1 MNSMADNQK
10 VYQAIK
16 TIADELCKENK
27 TYLRADLAFE
37 LKKYGI
43 ASDSSE
49 VSKLVFDAY
58 RYFHDNGN
66 IAIAFVSN
74 NSRTTLVAE
83 YKLNDSLEQGNK
95 EEALKIAETEL
106 ALSSSALEQLK
117 EQVELNLNLV
127 LAKGTSKMA
136 DIVMGTNG
144 VKDVR
149 SKASTMF
156 DKYTKMVEAYHYAE
170 DSVRGNIEDF
180 TSLRSDI
187 GTVYRD
193 YALKLIDIYGDSI
206 KMVSPD
212 LFDFKRIEWLDVD
225 EMLKYVELE
234 YNKLTEK
241 CAALIGEISVSF
253 RTSLQGSLQAYK
265 SLSNGNKSLG
275 LAMAGLTMLEH
286 YMGASERANR
296 LKSDLSVF
304 QMSVKHDAT
313 RIKADMGRLL
323 VICKTLNDVV
333 IPKAN
338 VFLRYGEKLLASDLK
353 ATLDALYADETIRP
367 LEEQRKCLLQQM
379 KVLDMEMNDHLQNI
393 DVYTSLINDITAT
406 LESKQGSYMDA
417 KAKKPSKPFFLVNW
431 ITFGMANKNYYRDF
445 TEWNAVC
452 FPLVREYESYQVD
465 LKLDKE
471 ELESHR
477 EEQTRIKN
485 EYAKLSSEL
494 DKVSKEIRSKI
505 VCSDELKLKMLKH
518 LRDMVAMLKLGRE
531 IMESH
536 FRKRIALPVVLT
548 PEAKKQVAVLTKKQM
563 KRNRF
568 FLISLLFASSI
579 TVHAQDNA
587 PKDSLTMESMMH
599 NLPEVMVKGSR
610 PIVKVERGML
620 TYNMP
625 LLIKQLPADNAYEAL
640 THIPGISDAT
650 GKISFSGNEVTLI
663 VNGQATTLTQEQ
675 LTERLKAMP
684 AAQLAKAEVMLSA
697 PARYHVR
704 GMAINIVTKDYAGT
718 NQLSGQAIGGLEQNK
733 YAKGFGDFNLSLQRG
748 KFGMDAQYKYVDGYS
763 YGEHTHCKSSTWRQA
778 RKI

>member
-83 YKLNDSLEQGNK
+83 YKLNDSLEQGDK

-117 EQVELNLNLV
+117 EQVEQNLNLV
-127 LAKGTSKMA
+127 LVKGTSKMA

-241 CAALIGEISVSF
+241 CAALIGEISDSF
-253 RTSLQGSLQAYK
+253 RTSLQAYK

-275 LAMAGLTMLEH
+275 LAMAGLTMFEH

-379 KVLDMEMNDHLQNI
+379 KALDMEMNDHLQNI
-393 DVYTSLINDITAT
+393 DVYTSLINDTTAT
-406 LESKQGSYMDA
+406 LESKQGSYMEA

-445 TEWNAVC
+445 AEWNAVC

-505 VCSDELKLKMLKH
+505 VCSDDLKLKMLKH

-531 IMESH
+531 IMESKIDEKLVH
-536 FRKRIALPVVLT
+536 TVDIPDYR
-548 PEAKKQVAVLTKKQM
+548 EAAK
-563 KRNRF
+563 
-568 FLISLLFASSI
+568 
-579 TVHAQDNA
+579 
-587 PKDSLTMESMMH
+587 
-599 NLPEVMVKGSR
+599 
-610 PIVKVERGML
+610 
-620 TYNMP
+620 
-625 LLIKQLPADNAYEAL
+625 LPADVEQNLSQFTGMLADNLHADKNMAKNLLDGVEAYTKDHKKIEGKTAQQNKPAEYSEEDLAMTTEAMEQSL
-640 THIPGISDAT
+640 QKGIVLFD
-650 GKISFSGNEVTLI
+650 SF
-663 VNGQATTLTQEQ
+663 AK
-675 LTERLKAMP
+675 LKAQQLNGKLAS
-684 AAQLAKAEVMLSA
+684 AAYDKELKKHADDFKREMAKIDNKSAYLREVFKRINLAGSEEERKQAMELMS
-697 PARYHVR
+697 
-704 GMAINIVTKDYAGT
+704 D
-718 NQLSGQAIGGLEQNK
+718 LSGYSLSEQE
-733 YAKGFGDFNLSLQRG
+733 FNEFING
-748 KFGMDAQYKYVDGYS
+748 KKQI
-763 YGEHTHCKSSTWRQA
+763 EL
-778 RKI
+778 

>member
-1 MNSMADNQK
+1 MADNQK

-117 EQVELNLNLV
+117 EQVEQNLNLV
-127 LAKGTSKMA
+127 LVKGTSKMA

-253 RTSLQGSLQAYK
+253 RTSLQDSLQAYK

-304 QMSVKHDAT
+304 QTSVKHDAT

-353 ATLDALYADETIRP
+353 ATLDVLYADETIRP

-379 KVLDMEMNDHLQNI
+379 KALDMEMNDHLQNI

-406 LESKQGSYMDA
+406 LESKQGSYMEA
-417 KAKKPSKPFFLVNW
+417 KAKKPSKPFFLLNW
-431 ITFGMANKNYYRDF
+431 ITLGVANKNYYRDF
-445 TEWNAVC
+445 AEWNAVC

-531 IMESH
+531 IMES
-536 FRKRIALPVVLT
+536 KIDEKL
-548 PEAKKQVAVLTKKQM
+548 
-563 KRNRF
+563 
-568 FLISLLFASSI
+568 
-579 TVHAQDNA
+579 VHAVDIPDYREA
-587 PKDSLTMESMMH
+587 AK
-599 NLPEVMVKGSR
+599 
-610 PIVKVERGML
+610 
-620 TYNMP
+620 
-625 LLIKQLPADNAYEAL
+625 LPAD
-640 THIPGISDAT
+640 
-650 GKISFSGNEVTLI
+650 V
-663 VNGQATTLTQEQ
+663 EQ
-675 LTERLKAMP
+675 
-684 AAQLAKAEVMLSA
+684 
-697 PARYHVR
+697 
-704 GMAINIVTKDYAGT
+704 
-718 NQLSGQAIGGLEQNK
+718 
-733 YAKGFGDFNLSLQRG
+733 NLSLFTGMLADNLHADKDMAKNLLDGVEAYTKDHKKIEG
-748 KFGMDAQYKYVDGYS
+748 KTAQQNKPAEYSEEDLAQVTGAMEQSLQKGIALFGSFAKLKAQQLNGKLASVAYDKELKKHTDKFKREMAKIDNKSAYLREVFKRINLAGSEEERKQAMELMSDLSGYS
-763 YGEHTHCKSSTWRQA
+763 LSEQEFAEFMKGKKQIEL
-778 RKI
+778 

>member
-1 MNSMADNQK
+1 M
-10 VYQAIK
+10 
-16 TIADELCKENK
+16 
-27 TYLRADLAFE
+27 
-37 LKKYGI
+37 
-43 ASDSSE
+43 
-49 VSKLVFDAY
+49 
-58 RYFHDNGN
+58 
-66 IAIAFVSN
+66 
-74 NSRTTLVAE
+74 
-83 YKLNDSLEQGNK
+83 
-95 EEALKIAETEL
+95 KIAETEL

-117 EQVELNLNLV
+117 EQVEQNINLV
-127 LAKGTSKMA
+127 LVKGTSKMA

-253 RTSLQGSLQAYK
+253 RTSLQGSLQACK

-275 LAMAGLTMLEH
+275 LAMAGLTMLER

-379 KVLDMEMNDHLQNI
+379 KALDMEMNDHLQNI
-393 DVYTSLINDITAT
+393 DVYTSLINDITAS
-406 LESKQGSYMDA
+406 LESKQGSYMEA

-431 ITFGMANKNYYRDF
+431 ITFGMA
-445 TEWNAVC
+445 
-452 FPLVREYESYQVD
+452 
-465 LKLDKE
+465 
-471 ELESHR
+471 
-477 EEQTRIKN
+477 TRTTIVTSPN
-485 EYAKLSSEL
+485 GMQYA
-494 DKVSKEIRSKI
+494 
-505 VCSDELKLKMLKH
+505 
-518 LRDMVAMLKLGRE
+518 
-531 IMESH
+531 
-536 FRKRIALPVVLT
+536 
-548 PEAKKQVAVLTKKQM
+548 
-563 KRNRF
+563 
-568 FLISLLFASSI
+568 SLL
-579 TVHAQDNA
+579 
-587 PKDSLTMESMMH
+587 
-599 NLPEVMVKGSR
+599 
-610 PIVKVERGML
+610 
-620 TYNMP
+620 
-625 LLIKQLPADNAYEAL
+625 
-640 THIPGISDAT
+640 
-650 GKISFSGNEVTLI
+650 
-663 VNGQATTLTQEQ
+663 
-675 LTERLKAMP
+675 
-684 AAQLAKAEVMLSA
+684 
-697 PARYHVR
+697 
-704 GMAINIVTKDYAGT
+704 
-718 NQLSGQAIGGLEQNK
+718 
-733 YAKGFGDFNLSLQRG
+733 
-748 KFGMDAQYKYVDGYS
+748 
-763 YGEHTHCKSSTWRQA
+763 
-778 RKI
+778 

>member
-1 MNSMADNQK
+1 MADNQN

-58 RYFHDNGN
+58 RYFHDNSN

-95 EEALKIAETEL
+95 KEALKIAETEL

-117 EQVELNLNLV
+117 EQVEQNLNLV
-127 LAKGTSKMA
+127 LVKGTTKMA

-144 VKDVR
+144 VKDVK

-241 CAALIGEISVSF
+241 CAALIGEISKSF

-304 QMSVKHDAT
+304 QTSVKHDAT

-323 VICKTLNDVV
+323 VICKTLSDVV

-353 ATLDALYADETIRP
+353 AMLDALYADETIRP

-379 KVLDMEMNDHLQNI
+379 KALDMEMNDHLQNI

-406 LESKQGSYMDA
+406 LESKQGSYMEA

-431 ITFGMANKNYYRDF
+431 ITFGMPNKNYYRDF
-445 TEWNAVC
+445 AEWNAVC

-477 EEQTRIKN
+477 EKQTRIKN

-505 VCSDELKLKMLKH
+505 VCSDDLKLKMLKH
-518 LRDMVAMLKLGRE
+518 LRDMVAMLKFGRE
-531 IMESH
+531 IMES
-536 FRKRIALPVVLT
+536 KIDEKL
-548 PEAKKQVAVLTKKQM
+548 
-563 KRNRF
+563 
-568 FLISLLFASSI
+568 
-579 TVHAQDNA
+579 VHAVDIPDYREA
-587 PKDSLTMESMMH
+587 AK
-599 NLPEVMVKGSR
+599 
-610 PIVKVERGML
+610 
-620 TYNMP
+620 
-625 LLIKQLPADNAYEAL
+625 LPADVEQNISQFTGMLADNLHADKDMAKNLLDGVEAYTKNHKKIEGKTAQQNKPTEYSEEEL
-640 THIPGISDAT
+640 AMTTDKMEQSLQKGIVLFD
-650 GKISFSGNEVTLI
+650 SF
-663 VNGQATTLTQEQ
+663 AK
-675 LTERLKAMP
+675 LKA
-684 AAQLAKAEVMLSA
+684 Q
-697 PARYHVR
+697 
-704 GMAINIVTKDYAGT
+704 
-718 NQLSGQAIGGLEQNK
+718 QLSGSLASAAYDKELKKHADEFKREMAKIDNKSAYLREVFKRINLAGSEEERKQAMELMS
-733 YAKGFGDFNLSLQRG
+733 DLS
-748 KFGMDAQYKYVDGYS
+748 GYS
-763 YGEHTHCKSSTWRQA
+763 LSEQEFTEFINGKKQIEL
-778 RKI
+778 

>member
-1 MNSMADNQK
+1 MADNQK

-37 LKKYGI
+37 LRKYGI

-106 ALSSSALEQLK
+106 ALSSSALDQLK

-149 SKASTMF
+149 SKAATMF

-241 CAALIGEISVSF
+241 CAALIGEISKSF

-304 QMSVKHDAT
+304 QTSVKHDAT

-323 VICKTLNDVV
+323 VICKTLSDVV

-353 ATLDALYADETIRP
+353 ATLDVLYADETIRP
-367 LEEQRKCLLQQM
+367 FEEQRKCLLQQM
-379 KVLDMEMNDHLQNI
+379 KALDMEMNDHLQNI

-406 LESKQGSYMDA
+406 LESKQGSYMEA
-417 KAKKPSKPFFLVNW
+417 KSKKPSKPFFLVNW

-445 TEWNAVC
+445 AEWNAVC
-452 FPLVREYESYQVD
+452 FPLVREYERYQVD

-505 VCSDELKLKMLKH
+505 VCSDDLKLKMLKH

-531 IMESH
+531 IMESKIDEKLVH
-536 FRKRIALPVVLT
+536 TVDIPDYR
-548 PEAKKQVAVLTKKQM
+548 EAAK
-563 KRNRF
+563 
-568 FLISLLFASSI
+568 
-579 TVHAQDNA
+579 
-587 PKDSLTMESMMH
+587 
-599 NLPEVMVKGSR
+599 
-610 PIVKVERGML
+610 
-620 TYNMP
+620 
-625 LLIKQLPADNAYEAL
+625 LPAD
-640 THIPGISDAT
+640 
-650 GKISFSGNEVTLI
+650 V
-663 VNGQATTLTQEQ
+663 EQ
-675 LTERLKAMP
+675 
-684 AAQLAKAEVMLSA
+684 
-697 PARYHVR
+697 
-704 GMAINIVTKDYAGT
+704 
-718 NQLSGQAIGGLEQNK
+718 
-733 YAKGFGDFNLSLQRG
+733 NLSLFTGMLADNLHADKNMAKNLLDGVEAYTKDHKKIEG
-748 KFGMDAQYKYVDGYS
+748 KTAQQNKTTEYTEEDLAMTTEAMEQSLQKGIVLFDSFAKLKAQQLNGKLASAAYDK
-763 YGEHTHCKSSTWRQA
+763 ELKKHADEFKREMAKIDNKSAYLREVFKRINLAGSEEERKQA
-778 RKI
+778 MELMSDLSGFSLSEQEFTEFINGKKQIEL

>member
-1 MNSMADNQK
+1 
-10 VYQAIK
+10 
-16 TIADELCKENK
+16 
-27 TYLRADLAFE
+27 
-37 LKKYGI
+37 
-43 ASDSSE
+43 
-49 VSKLVFDAY
+49 
-58 RYFHDNGN
+58 
-66 IAIAFVSN
+66 
-74 NSRTTLVAE
+74 
-83 YKLNDSLEQGNK
+83 
-95 EEALKIAETEL
+95 
-106 ALSSSALEQLK
+106 
-117 EQVELNLNLV
+117 
-127 LAKGTSKMA
+127 
-136 DIVMGTNG
+136 
-144 VKDVR
+144 
-149 SKASTMF
+149 MF
-156 DKYTKMVEAYHYAE
+156 DKYTNMVEAYHYAE

-241 CAALIGEISVSF
+241 CAALIGEISDSF

-286 YMGASERANR
+286 YMGASERTNR

-323 VICKTLNDVV
+323 VICKMLNDVV

-367 LEEQRKCLLQQM
+367 LEEQRRSLLQQM
-379 KVLDMEMNDHLQNI
+379 KALDMEMNDHLQNI

-406 LESKQGSYMDA
+406 LESKQGSYMEA

-445 TEWNAVC
+445 AEWNAVC
-452 FPLVREYESYQVD
+452 FPLVREYENYQVD

-485 EYAKLSSEL
+485 DYAKLSCEL

-531 IMESH
+531 IMESKIDEKLVH
-536 FRKRIALPVVLT
+536 TVDIPDYR
-548 PEAKKQVAVLTKKQM
+548 EAAK
-563 KRNRF
+563 
-568 FLISLLFASSI
+568 
-579 TVHAQDNA
+579 
-587 PKDSLTMESMMH
+587 
-599 NLPEVMVKGSR
+599 
-610 PIVKVERGML
+610 
-620 TYNMP
+620 
-625 LLIKQLPADNAYEAL
+625 LPAD
-640 THIPGISDAT
+640 
-650 GKISFSGNEVTLI
+650 V
-663 VNGQATTLTQEQ
+663 EQ
-675 LTERLKAMP
+675 
-684 AAQLAKAEVMLSA
+684 
-697 PARYHVR
+697 
-704 GMAINIVTKDYAGT
+704 
-718 NQLSGQAIGGLEQNK
+718 
-733 YAKGFGDFNLSLQRG
+733 NLSLFTGMLADNLHADKDMAKNLLDGVEAYTKDHKKIEGKTAQQNKPAEYSEEDLAQVTGAMEQSLQKGIALFDSFAKLKALQLNGKLASVAYDKELKKHTDKFQREMAKIDNKSAYLREVFKRINLAGSEVECKQAMELMSDLSGFSLSEQEFTEFING
-748 KFGMDAQYKYVDGYS
+748 KKQI
-763 YGEHTHCKSSTWRQA
+763 EL
-778 RKI
+778 

>member
-1 MNSMADNQK
+1 M
-10 VYQAIK
+10 
-16 TIADELCKENK
+16 
-27 TYLRADLAFE
+27 
-37 LKKYGI
+37 
-43 ASDSSE
+43 
-49 VSKLVFDAY
+49 
-58 RYFHDNGN
+58 
-66 IAIAFVSN
+66 
-74 NSRTTLVAE
+74 
-83 YKLNDSLEQGNK
+83 
-95 EEALKIAETEL
+95 
-106 ALSSSALEQLK
+106 
-117 EQVELNLNLV
+117 
-127 LAKGTSKMA
+127 
-136 DIVMGTNG
+136 
-144 VKDVR
+144 
-149 SKASTMF
+149 
-156 DKYTKMVEAYHYAE
+156 
-170 DSVRGNIEDF
+170 
-180 TSLRSDI
+180 
-187 GTVYRD
+187 
-193 YALKLIDIYGDSI
+193 KLIDIYGDSI

-379 KVLDMEMNDHLQNI
+379 KALDMEMNDHLQNI

-485 EYAKLSSEL
+485 DYAKLSCEL

-505 VCSDELKLKMLKH
+505 VCSDDLKLKMLKH

-531 IMESH
+531 IMESKIDEKLVH
-536 FRKRIALPVVLT
+536 TVDIPDYR
-548 PEAKKQVAVLTKKQM
+548 EAAK
-563 KRNRF
+563 
-568 FLISLLFASSI
+568 
-579 TVHAQDNA
+579 
-587 PKDSLTMESMMH
+587 
-599 NLPEVMVKGSR
+599 
-610 PIVKVERGML
+610 
-620 TYNMP
+620 
-625 LLIKQLPADNAYEAL
+625 LPADVEQNLSQFTGMLADNLHADKDMAKNLLDGVEAYTKDHKKIE
-640 THIPGISDAT
+640 
-650 GKISFSGNEVTLI
+650 GKTAQQNKPVEYSEEDL
-663 VNGQATTLTQEQ
+663 AQ
-675 LTERLKAMP
+675 LTGAMEQSLQKGIALFDSFAKLKAL
-684 AAQLAKAEVMLSA
+684 QLNGKLASVAYDKELKKHADEFKREMAKIDNKSAYLREVFK
-697 PARYHVR
+697 R
-704 GMAINIVTKDYAGT
+704 INLAGSEEERKHAMELMSD
-718 NQLSGQAIGGLEQNK
+718 LSGFSLSEQEFTEFIN
-733 YAKGFGDFNLSLQRG
+733 G
-748 KFGMDAQYKYVDGYS
+748 KKQI
-763 YGEHTHCKSSTWRQA
+763 EL
-778 RKI
+778 

>member
-1 MNSMADNQK
+1 MDKLEIYKN
-10 VYQAIK
+10 IK

-149 SKASTMF
+149 SKAATMF

-234 YNKLTEK
+234 YSKLTEK

-253 RTSLQGSLQAYK
+253 RTSLQAYK

-286 YMGASERANR
+286 YMDAGKRTNR

-379 KVLDMEMNDHLQNI
+379 KALDMEMNDHLQNI

-406 LESKQGSYMDA
+406 LESKQGSYMEA

-445 TEWNAVC
+445 AEWNAVC

-505 VCSDELKLKMLKH
+505 VCSDDLKLKMLKH
-518 LRDMVAMLKLGRE
+518 LRYMVAMLKLGRE
-531 IMESH
+531 IMESKIDEKLVH
-536 FRKRIALPVVLT
+536 TVDIPDYR
-548 PEAKKQVAVLTKKQM
+548 EAAK
-563 KRNRF
+563 
-568 FLISLLFASSI
+568 
-579 TVHAQDNA
+579 
-587 PKDSLTMESMMH
+587 
-599 NLPEVMVKGSR
+599 
-610 PIVKVERGML
+610 
-620 TYNMP
+620 
-625 LLIKQLPADNAYEAL
+625 LPADVEQNLSQFTGMLADNLHADKDMAKNLLDGVEAYTKDHKKIEGKTAQQNKPAEYSEEDLAMTTEAMEQSL
-640 THIPGISDAT
+640 QKGIVLFD
-650 GKISFSGNEVTLI
+650 SF
-663 VNGQATTLTQEQ
+663 AK
-675 LTERLKAMP
+675 LKAQ
-684 AAQLAKAEVMLSA
+684 QLNGKLASVAYDKELKKHADEFKREMAKIDNKSAYLREVFK
-697 PARYHVR
+697 R
-704 GMAINIVTKDYAGT
+704 INLAGSEEERK
-718 NQLSGQAIGGLEQNK
+718 QAMELMSDLSGFSLSEQEFTEFIN
-733 YAKGFGDFNLSLQRG
+733 G
-748 KFGMDAQYKYVDGYS
+748 KKQI
-763 YGEHTHCKSSTWRQA
+763 EL
-778 RKI
+778 

>member
-10 VYQAIK
+10 VYEAIK

-106 ALSSSALEQLK
+106 TLSSSALEQLK
-117 EQVELNLNLV
+117 EQVELNLNLNLV

-304 QMSVKHDAT
+304 QVSVKHDAT

-338 VFLRYGEKLLASDLK
+338 VFLRYGEKLLVSDLK

-379 KVLDMEMNDHLQNI
+379 KALDMEMNDHLQNI

-445 TEWNAVC
+445 AEWNAVC

-465 LKLDKE
+465 LKLDTE

-477 EEQTRIKN
+477 EEQIRIKN
-485 EYAKLSSEL
+485 EYAKLSCEL
-494 DKVSKEIRSKI
+494 DKVSKEIRSKV
-505 VCSDELKLKMLKH
+505 VCSDDLKLKMLKH

-531 IMESH
+531 IMESKIDEKLVH
-536 FRKRIALPVVLT
+536 TVDISDYR
-548 PEAKKQVAVLTKKQM
+548 EAAK
-563 KRNRF
+563 
-568 FLISLLFASSI
+568 
-579 TVHAQDNA
+579 
-587 PKDSLTMESMMH
+587 
-599 NLPEVMVKGSR
+599 
-610 PIVKVERGML
+610 
-620 TYNMP
+620 
-625 LLIKQLPADNAYEAL
+625 LPADVEQNLSLFTGMLADNLHADKDMAKNLLDGVEAYTKDPKKIE
-640 THIPGISDAT
+640 
-650 GKISFSGNEVTLI
+650 GKTAQQNKPAEYSEEDL
-663 VNGQATTLTQEQ
+663 AQ
-675 LTERLKAMP
+675 LTGAMEQSLQKGIALFDSFAKLKA
-684 AAQLAKAEVMLSA
+684 Q
-697 PARYHVR
+697 
-704 GMAINIVTKDYAGT
+704 
-718 NQLSGQAIGGLEQNK
+718 QLSGSLASAAYDKELKKHADEFKREMAKIDNKSAYLREVFKRINLAGSEEERKQAMELMSDLSGFSLSEQEFMEFIN
-733 YAKGFGDFNLSLQRG
+733 G
-748 KFGMDAQYKYVDGYS
+748 KKQI
-763 YGEHTHCKSSTWRQA
+763 EL
-778 RKI
+778 

>member
-234 YNKLTEK
+234 YSKLTEK
-241 CAALIGEISVSF
+241 CAALIGEISDSF

-353 ATLDALYADETIRP
+353 ATLDVLYADETIRP

-379 KVLDMEMNDHLQNI
+379 KALDMEMNDHLQNI

-406 LESKQGSYMDA
+406 LESKQGSYMEA
-417 KAKKPSKPFFLVNW
+417 KAKKPSKPFFLLNW
-431 ITFGMANKNYYRDF
+431 LTFGMVNKNYYRDF
-445 TEWNAVC
+445 AEWNAVC

-505 VCSDELKLKMLKH
+505 VCSDDLKLKMLKH

-531 IMESH
+531 IMESKIDEKLVH
-536 FRKRIALPVVLT
+536 TVDIPDYRET
-548 PEAKKQVAVLTKKQM
+548 AK
-563 KRNRF
+563 
-568 FLISLLFASSI
+568 
-579 TVHAQDNA
+579 
-587 PKDSLTMESMMH
+587 
-599 NLPEVMVKGSR
+599 
-610 PIVKVERGML
+610 
-620 TYNMP
+620 
-625 LLIKQLPADNAYEAL
+625 LPADVEQNLSLFTGMLADNLHADKDMAKNLLDGVEAYTKDPKKIEGKTAQQNKPAEYSEEDLAQVTGAMEQSLQKGIAL
-640 THIPGISDAT
+640 FD
-650 GKISFSGNEVTLI
+650 SF
-663 VNGQATTLTQEQ
+663 AK
-675 LTERLKAMP
+675 LKA
-684 AAQLAKAEVMLSA
+684 Q
-697 PARYHVR
+697 
-704 GMAINIVTKDYAGT
+704 
-718 NQLSGQAIGGLEQNK
+718 QLSGSLASAAYDKELKKHADEFKREMAKIDNKSAYLREVFKRINLAGSEVERKQAMELMSDLSGFSLSEQEFTEFIN
-733 YAKGFGDFNLSLQRG
+733 G
-748 KFGMDAQYKYVDGYS
+748 KKQI
-763 YGEHTHCKSSTWRQA
+763 EL
-778 RKI
+778 

>member
-127 LAKGTSKMA
+127 LVKGTSKMA

-234 YNKLTEK
+234 YSKLTEK
-241 CAALIGEISVSF
+241 CAALIGEISDSF

-286 YMGASERANR
+286 YMGTSERANR

-304 QMSVKHDAT
+304 QTSVKHDAT

-353 ATLDALYADETIRP
+353 ATLDVLYADETIRP

-379 KVLDMEMNDHLQNI
+379 KALDMEMNDHLQNI
-393 DVYTSLINDITAT
+393 DVYTSLIYDITAT
-406 LESKQGSYMDA
+406 LESKQGSYMEA
-417 KAKKPSKPFFLVNW
+417 KAKKPSKPFFLLNW

-445 TEWNAVC
+445 AEWNAVC

-485 EYAKLSSEL
+485 DYAQLSSEL

-531 IMESH
+531 IMESKIDEKLVH
-536 FRKRIALPVVLT
+536 TVDIPDYRKA
-548 PEAKKQVAVLTKKQM
+548 AK
-563 KRNRF
+563 
-568 FLISLLFASSI
+568 
-579 TVHAQDNA
+579 
-587 PKDSLTMESMMH
+587 
-599 NLPEVMVKGSR
+599 
-610 PIVKVERGML
+610 
-620 TYNMP
+620 
-625 LLIKQLPADNAYEAL
+625 LPADVEQNLSQFTGMLADNLHVDKNMAKNLLDGVEAYTKDPKKIEGKTAQQNKPAEYSEEDLAQLTGAMEQSLQKGIAL
-640 THIPGISDAT
+640 FDSFA
-650 GKISFSGNEVTLI
+650 KLKAQQFSGSLASAAYDKELKKHADDFKREMAKIDNKSAYLREVFKRINLA
-663 VNGQATTLTQEQ
+663 GSEEERKQAMEL
-675 LTERLKAMP
+675 M
-684 AAQLAKAEVMLSA
+684 S
-697 PARYHVR
+697 
-704 GMAINIVTKDYAGT
+704 D
-718 NQLSGQAIGGLEQNK
+718 LSGFSLSEQEFTEFIN
-733 YAKGFGDFNLSLQRG
+733 G
-748 KFGMDAQYKYVDGYS
+748 KKQI
-763 YGEHTHCKSSTWRQA
+763 EL
-778 RKI
+778 

>member
-127 LAKGTSKMA
+127 LVKGTSKMA

-193 YALKLIDIYGDSI
+193 YALKLMDIYGDSI

-241 CAALIGEISVSF
+241 CAALIGEISKSF

-304 QMSVKHDAT
+304 QTSVKHDAT

-323 VICKTLNDVV
+323 VICKTLSDVV

-353 ATLDALYADETIRP
+353 AMLDALYADETIRP
-367 LEEQRKCLLQQM
+367 LEEQRRSLLQQM
-379 KVLDMEMNDHLQNI
+379 KALDMEMNDHLQNI

-445 TEWNAVC
+445 AEWNAVC

-505 VCSDELKLKMLKH
+505 VCSDDLKLKMLKH

-531 IMESH
+531 IMESKIDEKLVH
-536 FRKRIALPVVLT
+536 AVDIPDYREAAKLPSDVEQNLSLFTGMLADNLHADKDMAKNLLDGVEAYTKDHKKIEGKTAQQNKPAEYSEEDLAQITGAMEQSLQKGIALFDSF
-548 PEAKKQVAVLTKKQM
+548 AK
-563 KRNRF
+563 
-568 FLISLLFASSI
+568 
-579 TVHAQDNA
+579 
-587 PKDSLTMESMMH
+587 
-599 NLPEVMVKGSR
+599 
-610 PIVKVERGML
+610 
-620 TYNMP
+620 
-625 LLIKQLPADNAYEAL
+625 
-640 THIPGISDAT
+640 
-650 GKISFSGNEVTLI
+650 
-663 VNGQATTLTQEQ
+663 
-675 LTERLKAMP
+675 LKA
-684 AAQLAKAEVMLSA
+684 Q
-697 PARYHVR
+697 
-704 GMAINIVTKDYAGT
+704 
-718 NQLSGQAIGGLEQNK
+718 QLSGSLASAAYDKELKKHADEFKREMAKIDNKSAYLREVFKRINLAGSEEERKQAMELMS
-733 YAKGFGDFNLSLQRG
+733 DLS
-748 KFGMDAQYKYVDGYS
+748 GYS
-763 YGEHTHCKSSTWRQA
+763 LSEQEFNEFINGKKQIEL
-778 RKI
+778 

>member
-127 LAKGTSKMA
+127 LVKGTSKMA

-241 CAALIGEISVSF
+241 CAALIGEISKSF

-304 QMSVKHDAT
+304 QTSVKHDAT

-323 VICKTLNDVV
+323 VICKTLSDVV

-353 ATLDALYADETIRP
+353 AMLDALYADETIRP

-379 KVLDMEMNDHLQNI
+379 KALDMEMNDHLQNI

-406 LESKQGSYMDA
+406 LESKQGSYMEA

-445 TEWNAVC
+445 AEWNAVC

-477 EEQTRIKN
+477 EEQIRIKN

-531 IMESH
+531 IMESKIDEKLVH
-536 FRKRIALPVVLT
+536 TVDIPDYR
-548 PEAKKQVAVLTKKQM
+548 EAAK
-563 KRNRF
+563 
-568 FLISLLFASSI
+568 
-579 TVHAQDNA
+579 
-587 PKDSLTMESMMH
+587 
-599 NLPEVMVKGSR
+599 
-610 PIVKVERGML
+610 
-620 TYNMP
+620 
-625 LLIKQLPADNAYEAL
+625 LPADVEQNLSQFTGMLADNLHADKNMAKNLLDGVEAYTKDHKKIEGKTAQQNKPAEYSEEDLAMTTEAMEQSL
-640 THIPGISDAT
+640 QKGIVLFD
-650 GKISFSGNEVTLI
+650 SF
-663 VNGQATTLTQEQ
+663 AK
-675 LTERLKAMP
+675 LKAQQLNGKLAS
-684 AAQLAKAEVMLSA
+684 AAYDKELKKHADDFKREMAKIDNKSAYLREVFKRINLAGSEEERKQAMELMS
-697 PARYHVR
+697 
-704 GMAINIVTKDYAGT
+704 D
-718 NQLSGQAIGGLEQNK
+718 LSGYSLSEQE
-733 YAKGFGDFNLSLQRG
+733 FNEFING
-748 KFGMDAQYKYVDGYS
+748 KKQI
-763 YGEHTHCKSSTWRQA
+763 EL
-778 RKI
+778 

>member
-1 MNSMADNQK
+1 MADNQK

-253 RTSLQGSLQAYK
+253 RTSLQGSLQACK

-275 LAMAGLTMLEH
+275 LAMAGLTMLER

-379 KVLDMEMNDHLQNI
+379 KALDMEMNDHLQNI

-406 LESKQGSYMDA
+406 LESKQGSYMEA
-417 KAKKPSKPFFLVNW
+417 KSKKPSKPFFLVNW

-445 TEWNAVC
+445 AEWNAVC
-452 FPLVREYESYQVD
+452 FPLVREYESYQVEFGKRIMI
-465 LKLDKE
+465 LG
-471 ELESHR
+471 ESHYCDESCADCGDCLLHR
-477 EEQTRIKN
+477 ECMNFTQQVLDDYLN
-485 EYAKLSSEL
+485 EN
-494 DKVSKEIRSKI
+494 KERQNWMRTFLKFERSLVGEETKQAMRLKI
-505 VCSDELKLKMLKH
+505 WNSVVFFNYLQ
-518 LRDMVAMLKLGRE
+518 VAMGGPRE
-531 IMESH
+531 AGTAEQYHQAGKAFFEVIEKYQPEYIIVWG
-536 FRKRIALPVVLT
+536 KRLW
-548 PEAKKQVAVLTKKQM
+548 
-563 KRNRF
+563 N
-568 FLISLLFASSI
+568 
-579 TVHAQDNA
+579 
-587 PKDSLTMESMMH
+587 
-599 NLPEVMVKGSR
+599 NLPNVGWQDGDD
-610 PIVKVERGML
+610 IV
-620 TYNMP
+620 
-625 LLIKQLPADNAYEAL
+625 
-640 THIPGISDAT
+640 
-650 GKISFSGNEVTLI
+650 
-663 VNGQATTLTQEQ
+663 
-675 LTERLKAMP
+675 
-684 AAQLAKAEVMLSA
+684 
-697 PARYHVR
+697 
-704 GMAINIVTKDYAGT
+704 
-718 NQLSGQAIGGLEQNK
+718 
-733 YAKGFGDFNLSLQRG
+733 
-748 KFGMDAQYKYVDGYS
+748 VDGYPVATGAYLLS
-763 YGEHTHCKSSTWRQA
+763 NGKQVKVMAVNHPSVGYSWDYWHKVIQRFL
-778 RKI
+778 R

>member
-10 VYQAIK
+10 VYEAIK

-106 ALSSSALEQLK
+106 TLSSSALEQLK

-149 SKASTMF
+149 SKAATMF

-253 RTSLQGSLQAYK
+253 RTSLQGSLLAYK

-353 ATLDALYADETIRP
+353 ATLDVLYADETIRP

-379 KVLDMEMNDHLQNI
+379 KALDMEMNDHLQNI

-406 LESKQGSYMDA
+406 LESKQGSYMEA

-431 ITFGMANKNYYRDF
+431 ITFGMANKNYYRNF
-445 TEWNAVC
+445 AEWNAIC

-505 VCSDELKLKMLKH
+505 VCSDDLKLKMLKH

-531 IMESH
+531 IMESKIDEKLVH
-536 FRKRIALPVVLT
+536 TVDIPDYREAAKLSADVEQNLSLFSGMLADNLHADKDMAKNLLDGVEAYTKDHKKIEGKTAQQNKPAEYSEEDLAQLTGAMEQSLQKGIALFDSF
-548 PEAKKQVAVLTKKQM
+548 AK
-563 KRNRF
+563 
-568 FLISLLFASSI
+568 
-579 TVHAQDNA
+579 
-587 PKDSLTMESMMH
+587 
-599 NLPEVMVKGSR
+599 
-610 PIVKVERGML
+610 
-620 TYNMP
+620 
-625 LLIKQLPADNAYEAL
+625 
-640 THIPGISDAT
+640 
-650 GKISFSGNEVTLI
+650 
-663 VNGQATTLTQEQ
+663 
-675 LTERLKAMP
+675 LKA
-684 AAQLAKAEVMLSA
+684 Q
-697 PARYHVR
+697 
-704 GMAINIVTKDYAGT
+704 
-718 NQLSGQAIGGLEQNK
+718 QLSGSLASAAYDKELKKHADEFKREMAKIDNKSAYLREVFKRINLAGSEEERKQAMELMSDLSGFSLSEQEFTEFLN
-733 YAKGFGDFNLSLQRG
+733 G
-748 KFGMDAQYKYVDGYS
+748 KKQI
-763 YGEHTHCKSSTWRQA
+763 EL
-778 RKI
+778 

>member
-43 ASDSSE
+43 AFDSSE

-234 YNKLTEK
+234 YSKLTEK
-241 CAALIGEISVSF
+241 CAALIGEISDSF

-353 ATLDALYADETIRP
+353 ATLDVLYADETIRP

-379 KVLDMEMNDHLQNI
+379 KALDMEMNDHLQNI

-406 LESKQGSYMDA
+406 LESKQGSYMEA
-417 KAKKPSKPFFLVNW
+417 KAKKPSKPFFLLNW
-431 ITFGMANKNYYRDF
+431 LTFGMVNKNYYRDF
-445 TEWNAVC
+445 AEWNAVC

-505 VCSDELKLKMLKH
+505 VCSDDLKLKMLKH

-531 IMESH
+531 IMESKIDEKLVH
-536 FRKRIALPVVLT
+536 TVDIPDYRKT
-548 PEAKKQVAVLTKKQM
+548 AK
-563 KRNRF
+563 
-568 FLISLLFASSI
+568 
-579 TVHAQDNA
+579 
-587 PKDSLTMESMMH
+587 
-599 NLPEVMVKGSR
+599 
-610 PIVKVERGML
+610 
-620 TYNMP
+620 
-625 LLIKQLPADNAYEAL
+625 LPADVEQNLSLFTGMLADNLHADKDMAKNLLDGVEAYTKDPKKIEGKTAQQNKPAEYSEEDLAQVTGAMEQSLQKGIAL
-640 THIPGISDAT
+640 FD
-650 GKISFSGNEVTLI
+650 SF
-663 VNGQATTLTQEQ
+663 AK
-675 LTERLKAMP
+675 LKA
-684 AAQLAKAEVMLSA
+684 Q
-697 PARYHVR
+697 
-704 GMAINIVTKDYAGT
+704 
-718 NQLSGQAIGGLEQNK
+718 QLSGSLASAAYDKELKKHADEFKREMAKIDNKSAYLREVFKRINLAGSEVERKQAMELMSDLSGFSLSEQEFTEFIN
-733 YAKGFGDFNLSLQRG
+733 G
-748 KFGMDAQYKYVDGYS
+748 KKQI
-763 YGEHTHCKSSTWRQA
+763 EL
-778 RKI
+778 

>member
-1 MNSMADNQK
+1 MADNQK

-149 SKASTMF
+149 SKAATMF

-241 CAALIGEISVSF
+241 CAALIGEISKSF
-253 RTSLQGSLQAYK
+253 RTSLQSSLQAYK

-286 YMGASERANR
+286 YMGASERTNR

-353 ATLDALYADETIRP
+353 ATLDVLYADETIRP
-367 LEEQRKCLLQQM
+367 LEEQRRSLLQQM
-379 KVLDMEMNDHLQNI
+379 KALDMEMNDHLQNI

-406 LESKQGSYMDA
+406 LESKQGSYMEA

-445 TEWNAVC
+445 AEWNAVC

-518 LRDMVAMLKLGRE
+518 LRDMVAMLKVGRE
-531 IMESH
+531 IMESKIDEKLVH
-536 FRKRIALPVVLT
+536 
-548 PEAKKQVAVLTKKQM
+548 
-563 KRNRF
+563 
-568 FLISLLFASSI
+568 
-579 TVHAQDNA
+579 TVDIPNI
-587 PKDSLTMESMMH
+587 KDKT
-599 NLPEVMVKGSR
+599 
-610 PIVKVERGML
+610 
-620 TYNMP
+620 
-625 LLIKQLPADNAYEAL
+625 QLPADVEQNLSQFTDFLADNLHANKEMARNLLDGVSEYTKNQKKIE
-640 THIPGISDAT
+640 
-650 GKISFSGNEVTLI
+650 GKTAQQNKPAEYSEEDL
-663 VNGQATTLTQEQ
+663 AQ
-675 LTERLKAMP
+675 LTGVMEQSLQKGIALFDSFAKLKAQQLKENLAS
-684 AAQLAKAEVMLSA
+684 AAYDKELKKHADEFKREMAKIDNKSAYLREVFKRINLAGSEEERKQAMELMS
-697 PARYHVR
+697 
-704 GMAINIVTKDYAGT
+704 D
-718 NQLSGQAIGGLEQNK
+718 LSGYSLSEQEF
-733 YAKGFGDFNLSLQRG
+733 AEFMKGKKQIEL
-748 KFGMDAQYKYVDGYS
+748 
-763 YGEHTHCKSSTWRQA
+763 
-778 RKI
+778 

>member
-1 MNSMADNQK
+1 MDKLEIYKN
-10 VYQAIK
+10 IK

-58 RYFHDNGN
+58 RYFHDNSN

-117 EQVELNLNLV
+117 EQVEQNLNLV
-127 LAKGTSKMA
+127 LVKGTSKMA

-149 SKASTMF
+149 SKVSTMF

-241 CAALIGEISVSF
+241 CAALIGEISKSF
-253 RTSLQGSLQAYK
+253 CTSLQGSLQAYK

-286 YMGASERANR
+286 YMGASERTNR

-367 LEEQRKCLLQQM
+367 LEELRRSLLQQM
-379 KVLDMEMNDHLQNI
+379 KALDMEMNDHLQNI

-417 KAKKPSKPFFLVNW
+417 KAKKPSKPFFLLNW
-431 ITFGMANKNYYRDF
+431 ITFGVVNKNYYRNF
-445 TEWNAVC
+445 AEWNAVC

-505 VCSDELKLKMLKH
+505 VCSDDLKLKMLKH

-531 IMESH
+531 IMESKIDEKLVH
-536 FRKRIALPVVLT
+536 TVDIPDYRET
-548 PEAKKQVAVLTKKQM
+548 AK
-563 KRNRF
+563 
-568 FLISLLFASSI
+568 
-579 TVHAQDNA
+579 
-587 PKDSLTMESMMH
+587 
-599 NLPEVMVKGSR
+599 
-610 PIVKVERGML
+610 
-620 TYNMP
+620 
-625 LLIKQLPADNAYEAL
+625 LPADVEQNLSLFTGMLADNLHADKDMAKNLLDGVEAYTKDHKKIE
-640 THIPGISDAT
+640 
-650 GKISFSGNEVTLI
+650 GKTAQQNKPAEYSEEDL
-663 VNGQATTLTQEQ
+663 AQ
-675 LTERLKAMP
+675 LTGAMEQSLQKGIALFDSFAKLKA
-684 AAQLAKAEVMLSA
+684 Q
-697 PARYHVR
+697 
-704 GMAINIVTKDYAGT
+704 
-718 NQLSGQAIGGLEQNK
+718 QLSGSLASAAYDKELKKHADEFKREMAKIDNKGAYLREVFKRINLAGSEEERKQAMELMSDLSGFSLSEQEFTEFIN
-733 YAKGFGDFNLSLQRG
+733 G
-748 KFGMDAQYKYVDGYS
+748 KKQI
-763 YGEHTHCKSSTWRQA
+763 EL
-778 RKI
+778 

>member
-117 EQVELNLNLV
+117 EQVEQNLNLV
-127 LAKGTSKMA
+127 LVKGTSKMA

-241 CAALIGEISVSF
+241 CAALIGEISKSF

-323 VICKTLNDVV
+323 VICKTLSDVV

-379 KVLDMEMNDHLQNI
+379 KALDMEMNDHLQNI

-406 LESKQGSYMDA
+406 LESKQGSYMEA
-417 KAKKPSKPFFLVNW
+417 KAKKPSKPFFLLNW

-445 TEWNAVC
+445 AEWNAVC

-477 EEQTRIKN
+477 EEQIRIKN

-505 VCSDELKLKMLKH
+505 VCSDDLKLKMLKH

-531 IMESH
+531 IMESKIDEKLVH
-536 FRKRIALPVVLT
+536 TVDIPDYR
-548 PEAKKQVAVLTKKQM
+548 EAAK
-563 KRNRF
+563 
-568 FLISLLFASSI
+568 
-579 TVHAQDNA
+579 
-587 PKDSLTMESMMH
+587 
-599 NLPEVMVKGSR
+599 
-610 PIVKVERGML
+610 
-620 TYNMP
+620 
-625 LLIKQLPADNAYEAL
+625 LPADVEQNLSQFTDFLADNLHANKEMARNLLDGVSEYTKNQKKIEGNAAQQIPAEYSEEDLAQVTGAMEQSLQKGIAL
-640 THIPGISDAT
+640 FD
-650 GKISFSGNEVTLI
+650 SF
-663 VNGQATTLTQEQ
+663 AK
-675 LTERLKAMP
+675 LKA
-684 AAQLAKAEVMLSA
+684 Q
-697 PARYHVR
+697 
-704 GMAINIVTKDYAGT
+704 
-718 NQLSGQAIGGLEQNK
+718 QLSGSLASAAYDKELKKHADEFKREMAKIDNKSAYLREVFKRINLAGSEEERKQAMELMSDLSGFSLSEQEFTEFIN
-733 YAKGFGDFNLSLQRG
+733 G
-748 KFGMDAQYKYVDGYS
+748 KKQI
-763 YGEHTHCKSSTWRQA
+763 EL
-778 RKI
+778 

>member
-117 EQVELNLNLV
+117 EQVEQNLNLV

-136 DIVMGTNG
+136 DLLMGTNG

-241 CAALIGEISVSF
+241 CAALIGEISDSF

-265 SLSNGNKSLG
+265 PLSNGNKSLG

-286 YMGASERANR
+286 YMGASERVNR

-338 VFLRYGEKLLASDLK
+338 VSLRYGEKLLASDLK
-353 ATLDALYADETIRP
+353 ATLDVLYADETIRP

-379 KVLDMEMNDHLQNI
+379 KALDMEMNDHLQNI

-406 LESKQGSYMDA
+406 LESKQGNYMEA
-417 KAKKPSKPFFLVNW
+417 KAKKPSKPFFLLNW
-431 ITFGMANKNYYRDF
+431 LTFGMANKNYYRDF
-445 TEWNAVC
+445 AEWNAVC

-505 VCSDELKLKMLKH
+505 VCSDDLKLKMLKH

-531 IMESH
+531 IMESKIDEKLVH
-536 FRKRIALPVVLT
+536 TVDIPDYR
-548 PEAKKQVAVLTKKQM
+548 EAAK
-563 KRNRF
+563 
-568 FLISLLFASSI
+568 
-579 TVHAQDNA
+579 
-587 PKDSLTMESMMH
+587 
-599 NLPEVMVKGSR
+599 
-610 PIVKVERGML
+610 
-620 TYNMP
+620 
-625 LLIKQLPADNAYEAL
+625 LPAD
-640 THIPGISDAT
+640 
-650 GKISFSGNEVTLI
+650 V
-663 VNGQATTLTQEQ
+663 EQ
-675 LTERLKAMP
+675 
-684 AAQLAKAEVMLSA
+684 
-697 PARYHVR
+697 
-704 GMAINIVTKDYAGT
+704 
-718 NQLSGQAIGGLEQNK
+718 
-733 YAKGFGDFNLSLQRG
+733 NLSLFTGMLADNLHADKDMAKNLLDGVEAYTKDHKKIEG
-748 KFGMDAQYKYVDGYS
+748 KTAQQNKPAEYSEEDLAQLTGAMEQSLQKGIALFDSFAKLKAQQLNGSLASVAYDKELKKHADEFKREMVKIDNKSAYLREVFKRINLAGSEEERKQAMELMSDLSGYS
-763 YGEHTHCKSSTWRQA
+763 LSEQEFTEFINGKKQIEL
-778 RKI
+778 

>member
-1 MNSMADNQK
+1 MMNSMADNQN

-16 TIADELCKENK
+16 TIADNLCKENK

-37 LKKYGI
+37 LKKFGI

-95 EEALKIAETEL
+95 EEALKIAEAEL

-136 DIVMGTNG
+136 DLLMGTNG

-234 YNKLTEK
+234 YNKLSEK
-241 CAALIGEISVSF
+241 CGALIGEISDSF
-253 RTSLQGSLQAYK
+253 RASLQAYK

-286 YMGASERANR
+286 YMGAGERTNR

-338 VFLRYGEKLLASDLK
+338 VFLRYGEKLLDSDLK
-353 ATLDALYADETIRP
+353 ATLNALYENEEIRP
-367 LEEQRKCLLQQM
+367 LEEQRRSLLQQM
-379 KVLDMEMNDHLQNI
+379 KALDMEMNDHLQNI

-445 TEWNAVC
+445 AEWNAVC

-531 IMESH
+531 IMES
-536 FRKRIALPVVLT
+536 KIDEKL
-548 PEAKKQVAVLTKKQM
+548 
-563 KRNRF
+563 
-568 FLISLLFASSI
+568 
-579 TVHAQDNA
+579 VHIVDIPNI
-587 PKDSLTMESMMH
+587 KDKT
-599 NLPEVMVKGSR
+599 
-610 PIVKVERGML
+610 
-620 TYNMP
+620 
-625 LLIKQLPADNAYEAL
+625 QLPADVEQNLSQFTDFLAENLHANKEMARNLLDGVSEYTKNQKKIEGNAAQQKPAEYSEEELMQVTGAMEQSLQKGIAL
-640 THIPGISDAT
+640 FD
-650 GKISFSGNEVTLI
+650 SF
-663 VNGQATTLTQEQ
+663 AK
-675 LTERLKAMP
+675 LKAQQLNENLAS
-684 AAQLAKAEVMLSA
+684 AAYDKELKKHTDEFKREMAKIDNKSAYLREVFKRINLAGSEEERKQAMELMS
-697 PARYHVR
+697 
-704 GMAINIVTKDYAGT
+704 D
-718 NQLSGQAIGGLEQNK
+718 LSGYSLSEQEFAEFMN
-733 YAKGFGDFNLSLQRG
+733 G
-748 KFGMDAQYKYVDGYS
+748 KKQI
-763 YGEHTHCKSSTWRQA
+763 EL
-778 RKI
+778 